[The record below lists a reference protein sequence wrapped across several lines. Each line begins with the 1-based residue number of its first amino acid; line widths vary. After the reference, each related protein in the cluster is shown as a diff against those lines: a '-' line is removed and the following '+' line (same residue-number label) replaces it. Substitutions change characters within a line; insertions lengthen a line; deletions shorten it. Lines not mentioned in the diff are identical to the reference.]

1 MSTITTGKIPAVI
14 ATTSA
19 ASLVF
24 AAMLSAP
31 TTSASNPIANIDAP
45 DAIVRYVDNG
55 FSFSTST
62 NTMMAYV
69 PTSKLVGSAKYA
81 AYEMF
86 GEMRGST
93 QEKKNLYEN
102 MLSRMSAPID
112 VDIFSL

>member
-1 MSTITTGKIPAVI
+1 
-14 ATTSA
+14 
-19 ASLVF
+19 
-24 AAMLSAP
+24 
-31 TTSASNPIANIDAP
+31 
-45 DAIVRYVDNG
+45 
-55 FSFSTST
+55 
-62 NTMMAYV
+62 MMAYV

-93 QEKKNLYEN
+93 QEEKNLYEN